1 MEEHNT
7 ASQQKGQDETGDER
21 KAVTAPLALSQ
32 EQVEEVSRKL
42 ESLEEQVKRLQVRMV
57 LRMTA

>member
-1 MEEHNT
+1 ME
-7 ASQQKGQDETGDER
+7 SQQKGQDETGDER

-57 LRMTA
+57 